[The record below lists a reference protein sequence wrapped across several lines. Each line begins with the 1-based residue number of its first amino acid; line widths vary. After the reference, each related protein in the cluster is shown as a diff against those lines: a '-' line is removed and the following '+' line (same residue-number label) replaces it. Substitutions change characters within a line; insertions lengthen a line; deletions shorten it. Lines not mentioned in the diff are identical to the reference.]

1 MYCAETG
8 VHEPNASRRDED
20 ATPHHDTPLVDPCPS
35 KRTARDVVTRP
46 CSCVCEFL
54 YARGAFSCRSQARAR
69 FERHPRPRLGCR
81 KSSDARAHATRGA
94 SKRSSAQKKRAGRD
108 DEVSAWNPR
117 WEARSLIAQE
127 QATPRPGVRSR
138 ADPARPQSL
147 RTRNP
152 PEHAV
157 ETAPGGAEAERAARH
172 SRGSAAI
179 VSRRISATRSGCSSA
194 AKCPVSGS
202 EIDVAPRSRARVA
215 SRSAGRDQSRSP

>member
-1 MYCAETG
+1 MQADQRRSEAAAMYCAETG
-8 VHEPNASRRDED
+8 VHAPHASTRDLKTRLRTTIPHSSTLARRNARPR
-20 ATPHHDTPLVDPCPS
+20 A
-35 KRTARDVVTRP
+35 VVTRP

-81 KSSDARAHATRGA
+81 KSSDARAHATRSA
-94 SKRSSAQKKRAGRD
+94 SKRSSAQKKARGRD

-117 WEARSLIAQE
+117 WEARSLIAQK

-152 PEHAV
+152 PGQAV
-157 ETAPGGAEAERAARH
+157 ERAQGR
-172 SRGSAAI
+172 RG
-179 VSRRISATRSGCSSA
+179 
-194 AKCPVSGS
+194 
-202 EIDVAPRSRARVA
+202 
-215 SRSAGRDQSRSP
+215 